1 MDAMPTRQIQQQP
14 DLLSWAAMNTDRLKI
29 APEEQTAIVG
39 LLKQLLAEC
48 INGVTVGRVVDE

>member
-1 MDAMPTRQIQQQP
+1 MDAMPNRRIQQQP

-39 LLKQLLAEC
+39 LLKQLLTEC
-48 INGVTVGRVVDE
+48 MNGVTVGRVADE

>member
-48 INGVTVGRVVDE
+48 TNGVTVGRVANE